1 MAELLDEVPARALAV
16 YAHPDDADV
25 ACGGTLARWA
35 AQGSSVHVVICT
47 TGDKGSTDAG
57 VVPAELV
64 RQRRNE
70 VREAAEVLGLESHGQ
85 LGHPD
90 GELFDER
97 LLISEVVGQLRR
109 LRPDVLVCPDPTAVF
124 FGQHYFN
131 HRDHRAV
138 GWAALDAASPAAAQP
153 HYFPEAGPPHQVG
166 TVLLSGS
173 ATPDVWV
180 DISASLEQKTRAVMC
195 HRSQLHEGAEWFPN
209 ALRQRAEDD
218 GRQAGVGHAEAF
230 RRLVLG

>member
-1 MAELLDEVPARALAV
+1 VAELLEEVPARALAV

-64 RQRRNE
+64 RLRQGE
-70 VREAAEVLGLESHGQ
+70 VDRAAEVLGVESHSQ

-97 LLISEVVGQLRR
+97 LLMAEVVAELRR

-153 HYFPEAGPPHQVG
+153 HYFPESGPPHQVR

-173 ATPDVWV
+173 AVPDVWV
-180 DISASLEQKTRAVMC
+180 DITTSIEAKTNAVMC
-195 HRSQLHEGAEWFPN
+195 HRSQLHDGSEWFPH

-218 GRQAGVGHAEAF
+218 GRVAGVRHAEAF
-230 RRLVLG
+230 RRLVLS